1 MPSFDV
7 ISKINYQEFDNALA
21 NCLREIANRYD
32 FKGLNI
38 SIERKDKIIT
48 TLAPDELKLK
58 QVNELLQ
65 VHLIRRKVD
74 PRVIIIKNSEGA
86 AGGTIR
92 QVSELAEGISQENAK
107 KIIADVKKLKLKIQ
121 IKIQGE
127 ELRAQGK
134 KRDDLQEAISAIE
147 AIDIGL
153 PIEFIN
159 FRDQLNMIEIILGIF
174 IIVVVGF
181 YLFRPTSKQEE
192 KDLKSKNNWRGG
204 F

>member
-7 ISKINYQEFDNALA
+7 ISKINYPEFDNALA
-21 NCLREIANRYD
+21 NCLREITNRYD

-48 TLAPDELKLK
+48 TLAPDEIKLK

-74 PRVIIIKNSEGA
+74 PRVITVKSSESA
-86 AGGTIR
+86 AGTTIR
-92 QVSELAEGISQENAK
+92 QVSELKEGISQENAK
-107 KIIADVKKLKLKIQ
+107 KIIADIKKLKLKIQ

-127 ELRAQGK
+127 ELRAEGK
-134 KRDDLQEAISAIE
+134 KRDDLQEAITAIQ

-153 PIEFIN
+153 PIEFVN
-159 FRDQLNMIEIILGIF
+159 FRD
-174 IIVVVGF
+174 
-181 YLFRPTSKQEE
+181 
-192 KDLKSKNNWRGG
+192 
-204 F
+204 

>member
-7 ISKINYQEFDNALA
+7 ISKTNYPEFDNALA
-21 NCLREIANRYD
+21 NCLREITNRYD

-74 PRVIIIKNSEGA
+74 PRVITVKNSESATGT
-86 AGGTIR
+86 TIR
-92 QVSELAEGISQENAK
+92 QVSELKEGISQENAK
-107 KIIADVKKLKLKIQ
+107 KIIADIKKLKLKIQ

-127 ELRAQGK
+127 ELRAEGK

-147 AIDIGL
+147 TIDIGL
-153 PIEFIN
+153 PIEFVN
-159 FRDQLNMIEIILGIF
+159 FRD
-174 IIVVVGF
+174 
-181 YLFRPTSKQEE
+181 
-192 KDLKSKNNWRGG
+192 
-204 F
+204 

>member
-7 ISKINYQEFDNALA
+7 ISKINYPEFDNALA
-21 NCLREIANRYD
+21 NCLREITNRYD

-74 PRVIIIKNSEGA
+74 PRVITVKNSESA
-86 AGGTIR
+86 AGTTIR
-92 QVSELAEGISQENAK
+92 QISELKEGISQENAK
-107 KIIADVKKLKLKIQ
+107 KIIADIKKLKLKIQ

-127 ELRAQGK
+127 ELRAEGK

-147 AIDIGL
+147 TIDIGL
-153 PIEFIN
+153 PIEFVN
-159 FRDQLNMIEIILGIF
+159 FRD
-174 IIVVVGF
+174 
-181 YLFRPTSKQEE
+181 
-192 KDLKSKNNWRGG
+192 
-204 F
+204 

>member
-7 ISKINYQEFDNALA
+7 ISKVNCQEFDNALA
-21 NCLREIANRYD
+21 NCLREISNRYD
-32 FKGLNI
+32 FKGLHI
-38 SIERKDKIIT
+38 SIERKDKTVTINT
-48 TLAPDELKLK
+48 PDELKLK

-153 PIEFIN
+153 PVEFIN
-159 FRDQLNMIEIILGIF
+159 FRD
-174 IIVVVGF
+174 
-181 YLFRPTSKQEE
+181 
-192 KDLKSKNNWRGG
+192 
-204 F
+204 

>member
-7 ISKINYQEFDNALA
+7 ISKINYPEFDNALA
-21 NCLREIANRYD
+21 NCLREITNRYD

-74 PRVIIIKNSEGA
+74 PRVITVKNSESATGT
-86 AGGTIR
+86 TIR
-92 QVSELAEGISQENAK
+92 QVSELKEGISQENAK
-107 KIIADVKKLKLKIQ
+107 KIIADIKKLKLKIE

-127 ELRAQGK
+127 ELRAEGK

-147 AIDIGL
+147 TIDIGL
-153 PIEFIN
+153 PIEFVN
-159 FRDQLNMIEIILGIF
+159 FRD
-174 IIVVVGF
+174 
-181 YLFRPTSKQEE
+181 
-192 KDLKSKNNWRGG
+192 
-204 F
+204 

>member
-21 NCLREIANRYD
+21 NCLREITNRYD

-38 SIERKDKIIT
+38 SVERKDKIIT
-48 TLAPDELKLK
+48 TIAPDELKLK

-74 PRVIIIKNSEGA
+74 PRVINVKNSEGA

-92 QVSELAEGISQENAK
+92 QISELLEGISQENAK

-159 FRDQLNMIEIILGIF
+159 FRD
-174 IIVVVGF
+174 
-181 YLFRPTSKQEE
+181 
-192 KDLKSKNNWRGG
+192 
-204 F
+204 

>member
-7 ISKINYQEFDNALA
+7 ISKINYPEFDNALA
-21 NCLREIANRYD
+21 NCLREITNRYD

-48 TLAPDELKLK
+48 TLAPDEIKLK

-74 PRVIIIKNSEGA
+74 PRVITVKSSESASGS
-86 AGGTIR
+86 TIR
-92 QVSELAEGISQENAK
+92 QVSELKEGISQENAK
-107 KIIADVKKLKLKIQ
+107 KIIADIKKLKLKIQ

-127 ELRAQGK
+127 ELRAEGK
-134 KRDDLQEAISAIE
+134 KRDDLQEAITAIQ

-153 PIEFIN
+153 PIEFLN
-159 FRDQLNMIEIILGIF
+159 FRD
-174 IIVVVGF
+174 
-181 YLFRPTSKQEE
+181 
-192 KDLKSKNNWRGG
+192 
-204 F
+204 

>member
-7 ISKINYQEFDNALA
+7 ISKINFPEFDNALA
-21 NCLREIANRYD
+21 NCLREITNRYD

-38 SIERKDKIIT
+38 SIERKDKTIT

-74 PRVIIIKNSEGA
+74 PRVITVKNSESA
-86 AGGTIR
+86 AGTTIR
-92 QVSELAEGISQENAK
+92 QVSELKEGISQENAK

-127 ELRAQGK
+127 ELRAEGK

-147 AIDIGL
+147 AIDVGL
-153 PIEFIN
+153 PIELIN
-159 FRDQLNMIEIILGIF
+159 FRD
-174 IIVVVGF
+174 
-181 YLFRPTSKQEE
+181 
-192 KDLKSKNNWRGG
+192 
-204 F
+204 

>member
-7 ISKINYQEFDNALA
+7 ISKINYPEFDNALA
-21 NCLREIANRYD
+21 NCLREITNRYD

-38 SIERKDKIIT
+38 SIERKDKTIT
-48 TLAPDELKLK
+48 TLAPDEIKLK

-74 PRVIIIKNSEGA
+74 PRVITVKSSENA
-86 AGGTIR
+86 AGTTIR
-92 QVSELAEGISQENAK
+92 QISELKEGISQENAK
-107 KIIADVKKLKLKIQ
+107 KIIADIKKLKLKIQ

-127 ELRAQGK
+127 ELRADGK

-153 PIEFIN
+153 PIEFVN
-159 FRDQLNMIEIILGIF
+159 FRD
-174 IIVVVGF
+174 
-181 YLFRPTSKQEE
+181 
-192 KDLKSKNNWRGG
+192 
-204 F
+204 

>member
-7 ISKINYQEFDNALA
+7 ISKINYPEFDNALA
-21 NCLREIANRYD
+21 NCLREITNRYD

-74 PRVIIIKNSEGA
+74 PRVITIKNSESA
-86 AGGTIR
+86 ACTTIR
-92 QVSELAEGISQENAK
+92 QISELKEGISQENAK
-107 KIIADVKKLKLKIQ
+107 KIIADIKKLKLKIQ

-127 ELRAQGK
+127 ELRAEGK

-147 AIDIGL
+147 TIDIGL
-153 PIEFIN
+153 PIEFVN
-159 FRDQLNMIEIILGIF
+159 FRD
-174 IIVVVGF
+174 
-181 YLFRPTSKQEE
+181 
-192 KDLKSKNNWRGG
+192 
-204 F
+204 

>member
-7 ISKINYQEFDNALA
+7 ISKINYPEFDNALA

-48 TLAPDELKLK
+48 TLAPDEIKLK

-74 PRVIIIKNSEGA
+74 PRVITVKSSENA
-86 AGGTIR
+86 AGTTIR
-92 QVSELAEGISQENAK
+92 QVSELKEGISQENAK
-107 KIIADVKKLKLKIQ
+107 KIIADIKKLKLKVQ

-127 ELRAQGK
+127 ELRAEGK
-134 KRDDLQEAISAIE
+134 KRDDLQEAITSIK

-153 PIEFIN
+153 PIEFVN
-159 FRDQLNMIEIILGIF
+159 FRD
-174 IIVVVGF
+174 
-181 YLFRPTSKQEE
+181 
-192 KDLKSKNNWRGG
+192 
-204 F
+204 